1 MGGAAG
7 VWCRLVSDANQ
18 IPPPTASA
26 SLPWPATPRQRAR
39 ELGIPL
45 GRYRPGRYNAITDVK
60 GVAVGHST
68 IMRGTGPL
76 KVGRGPVRTGVT
88 AIIPTMGESGNV
100 FENRVTGGG
109 FVLNGAGEVSGLT
122 QVMEWGLIETP
133 IFLTN
138 TLSVGSVSDA
148 AIQCMIEAN
157 PGIGDEHDVIIPVVG
172 ECDDS
177 WLNDISG
184 RHVREEHVREALRTA
199 SEGPVAEGNVG
210 GGTGMIT
217 CDFKGGIG
225 TSSRKLPELLGGYTL
240 GVLVMS
246 NFGLMH
252 NLRIAGL
259 PIGELLAD
267 RYASLPRREN
277 NYGSI
282 IAVVATD
289 APLQSHQLG
298 RLAKRVSLGIGRA
311 GSFAAHGSGEIIVCF
326 STANRIPRETQKM
339 VYRIKV
345 LLDRRLD
352 ALYEAV
358 IECTEEA
365 ILNSMCMARDIEGIN
380 GHFCP
385 ALPLDIVRDYVQ
397 GCALALHPAP
407 PKPAQKPPAEP
418 PSELRAAAIRPSD
431 TRGAEGM
438 APAAKAGSSAAPPPK
453 PVAAPLA
460 APAAP
465 AGKPE
470 GSKQE
475 PKR

>member
-1 MGGAAG
+1 MPEASQPA
-7 VWCRLVSDANQ
+7 
-18 IPPPTASA
+18 PPA
-26 SLPWPATPRQRAR
+26 RFRAR

-60 GVAVGHST
+60 GGAVGHST
-68 IMRGTGPL
+68 IMRGAGPL
-76 KVGRGPVRTGVT
+76 RAGHGPVRTGVT
-88 AIIPTMGESGNV
+88 AILPAVGEYGNV

-138 TLSVGSVSDA
+138 TLSVGQVSDA
-148 AIQCMIEAN
+148 AIHYMVDTY

-184 RHVREEHVREALRTA
+184 RHVHEDHVWEALRTA

-217 CDFKGGIG
+217 CDFKSGIG
-225 TSSRKLPELLGGYTL
+225 TSSRKLPEILGGYTL

-252 NLRIAGL
+252 NLRISGLPVGEMLADRFAGL
-259 PIGELLAD
+259 P
-267 RYASLPRREN
+267 RRKD

-289 APLQSHQLG
+289 APLQSHQLN

-326 STANRIPRETQKM
+326 STANRIPRRTQKM

-365 ILNSMCMARDIEGIN
+365 ILNSLCMARDMEGIN
-380 GHFCP
+380 GNFCP
-385 ALPLDIVRDYVQ
+385 ALPLDVVRQYVQ
-397 GCALALHPAP
+397 SCSLAIHPPP
-407 PKPAQKPPAEP
+407 PKPAATPPAEP
-418 PSELRAAAIRPSD
+418 PSELRASVILPSD

-438 APAAKAGSSAAPPPK
+438 APPTAGGPPP
-453 PVAAPLA
+453 
-460 APAAP
+460 
-465 AGKPE
+465 PE
-470 GSKQE
+470 TGE
-475 PKR
+475 GET